1 MPIPNAPLHI
11 HLHGVIEQHDS
22 PSVTLGA
29 GMRMVLDKSTS
40 LANVAK
46 SGDAHATVLGKER
59 WIRLQSRAITGGARL
74 LRETEG
80 RIVPAG
86 GMEHPLS
93 CRDKRGKCLTGCSG

>member
-11 HLHGVIEQHDS
+11 HLHSVIEQHDS
-22 PSVTLGA
+22 PSATLGT
-29 GMRMVLDKSTS
+29 GMHMVIDKSTS
-40 LANVAK
+40 FANVAK

-59 WIRLQSRAITGGARL
+59 WICLQSRAIADRARL

-80 RIVPAG
+80 RIVPVD

>member
-1 MPIPNAPLHI
+1 M
-11 HLHGVIEQHDS
+11 VI
-22 PSVTLGA
+22 
-29 GMRMVLDKSTS
+29 DKSTS
-40 LANVAK
+40 FANVAK

-59 WIRLQSRAITGGARL
+59 WICLQSRAIADRARL

-80 RIVPAG
+80 RIVPVD

>member
-1 MPIPNAPLHI
+1 MPVPNASLHI
-11 HLHGVIEQHDS
+11 HLHGVVEQDDS

-29 GMRMVLDKSTS
+29 RMRVVLNKSTS
-40 LANVAK
+40 FTHVAK

>member
-11 HLHGVIEQHDS
+11 HLHSVIEQHDS
-22 PSVTLGA
+22 PSVTLGT
-29 GMRMVLDKSTS
+29 GMHMVIDKSTS
-40 LANVAK
+40 FANVAK

-59 WIRLQSRAITGGARL
+59 WICLQSRAIADRARL

-80 RIVPAG
+80 RIVPVD

-93 CRDKRGKCLTGCSG
+93 CREKRGKCLTGCSG

>member
-11 HLHGVIEQHDS
+11 HLHSVIEQHDS
-22 PSVTLGA
+22 PSVTLGT
-29 GMRMVLDKSTS
+29 GMHMVIDKSTS
-40 LANVAK
+40 FANVAK

-59 WIRLQSRAITGGARL
+59 WICLQSRAIADRARL

-80 RIVPAG
+80 RIVPVD